1 MWIGFFESSGSPA
14 SSQFQKLA
22 SALSDDFRFAH
33 TSSADV
39 LSKYGYKEWA
49 EFSFVIQ
56 EEHFNL

>member
-39 LSKYGYKEWA
+39 LSKYGYKE
-49 EFSFVIQ
+49 
-56 EEHFNL
+56 